1 MPHAYWG
8 KEYSNGEYRAFLD
21 GTGARYETY
30 DDNPQAMVDVVTEAI
45 TQEKVVGLHQGR
57 FEWGPR
63 ALGNRSIIADP
74 RSAAMKE
81 VVNTKIKFRE
91 PFRPF
96 APVILRE
103 RAAEYFDY
111 AGVEAHEAPRY
122 MLMVSPIKADKQ
134 DQIAAVNHM
143 GTGRLQT
150 IERET
155 NPLYYDIIACFG
167 EITGV
172 PVLLNTSFNLRGDP
186 IVTSP
191 ADAWR
196 TFQKSDI
203 DLLILGPFLVRK

>member
-1 MPHAYWG
+1 
-8 KEYSNGEYRAFLD
+8 
-21 GTGARYETY
+21 
-30 DDNPQAMVDVVTEAI
+30 VVAEAI

-96 APVILRE
+96 APVILRD

-111 AGVEAHEAPRY
+111 PGVETHEAPRY

-155 NPLYYDIIACFG
+155 NPLYYDIIARFG